1 MERPVPVTN
10 RTSLVLKASLAG
22 FALVSSLYAHDGSA
36 ATLRL
41 GVRADALTLDP
52 IASSDNP
59 SIWTE
64 LLIYDQLVRPSRDGK
79 RLEPGVAES
88 WTVSPDGREFRFK
101 LRSDARFSDGQ
112 PVTAADVVYSL
123 KRAAGEK
130 SSWASFFKPITS
142 YSAVDDHTVVMKL
155 DKPFT
160 PMLNNLAMFSASIL
174 PQKLVE
180 QQGQAFFDH
189 PVGSGPFVLKSWA
202 RGQRQVFEKNPY
214 YWEKGKPS
222 VDGASVEI
230 VPEDNARV
238 LKLKAGELDAIV
250 GIPYNQVDGLKQDAN
265 IAVQSA
271 PVFRIDLVQLNT
283 TKPPFGDPRV
293 REALN
298 LAVDKSGIIKGILRG
313 NGRAATSSLPV
324 MAYNNTQ
331 LQPWPHDV
339 AKAKALLAQ
348 ANLANGFKTSM
359 LVPGGD
365 TVARQVAS
373 ALQAELAQIGVQVD
387 LQTIEASTQFSTT
400 KAGNYEMSLSY
411 ATSDTIDPD
420 QLTGFTAVNP
430 ERANAFHTQ
439 WKDERVN
446 ELYAQERV
454 TPDGEARGKMFKE
467 IEQRVH
473 DGAPFVF
480 LYTPTEPYAYRR
492 NVTGFE
498 VLPTSNYS
506 LKNVVMH

>member
-1 MERPVPVTN
+1 MGKPVHATKPT
-10 RTSLVLKASLAG
+10 TLALKASLAG
-22 FALVSSLYAHDGSA
+22 LALASSLFALHADA

-79 RLEPGVAES
+79 RIEPGIAES
-88 WTVSPDGREFRFK
+88 WIISTDGKVYRFK
-101 LRSDARFSDGQ
+101 LRADARFSNGQ

-130 SSWASFFKPITS
+130 SSWASFFKPIAT
-142 YSAVDDHTVVMKL
+142 YVAADDHTVVMKL

-174 PQKLVE
+174 PQKLVD
-180 QQGQAFFDH
+180 QQGPAFFDH

-222 VDGASVEI
+222 VDSASVEI
-230 VPEDNARV
+230 VPDDNARV

-250 GIPYNQVDGLKQDAN
+250 GIPYNQVESLMHDSN

-271 PVFRIDLVQLNT
+271 PVFRIDVVQLNT

-298 LAVDKSGIIKGILRG
+298 LAVDKASIIKGILRG

-331 LQPWPHDV
+331 LRPWPLDI
-339 AKAKALLAQ
+339 AKAKSLLTQ
-348 ANLANGFKTSM
+348 AGLADGFKTSM

-365 TVARQVAS
+365 TTALQVAG
-373 ALQAELAQIGVQVD
+373 ALQAELAQIGVQVV
-387 LQTIEASTQFSTT
+387 LRTIEASTQFSAT
-400 KAGNYEMSLSY
+400 KTGNYEMSLSY

-439 WKDERVN
+439 WKDKRVN

-467 IEQRVH
+467 IEQRIH
-473 DGAPFVF
+473 DGAPFIF

-492 NVTGFE
+492 DVTGFE

-506 LKNVVMH
+506 LKSVVLH